1 MNILGIIP
9 ARSKSKG
16 IVNKNIKIINGKELI
31 YYTIKRAKES
41 KLINQLI
48 SSTDSLKYSQIF
60 KKYDIWTPSLRPK
73 KLSTDKSNIIDTLI
87 YTTKLAEKLQ
97 NQKFDYV
104 VLLQPSSPNRKKS
117 EIDKSIKK
125 IINSDFDSLISLS
138 SLNSTHPEKMKKI
151 QKNKILDYVK
161 GSAENPP
168 RQNLEVLYVPSGN
181 LYIVKRDIL
190 IKQKTL
196 TGKKQTFY
204 LIDKN
209 DYVNID
215 NNDDLSIAKIK
226 LKNFK

>member
-1 MNILGIIP
+1 
-9 ARSKSKG
+9 
-16 IVNKNIKIINGKELI
+16 
-31 YYTIKRAKES
+31 
-41 KLINQLI
+41 
-48 SSTDSLKYSQIF
+48 
-60 KKYDIWTPSLRPK
+60 
-73 KLSTDKSNIIDTLI
+73 
-87 YTTKLAEKLQ
+87 
-97 NQKFDYV
+97 
-104 VLLQPSSPNRKKS
+104 
-117 EIDKSIKK
+117 
-125 IINSDFDSLISLS
+125 
-138 SLNSTHPEKMKKI
+138 MKKI